1 MVSVTRESLR
11 ERLEELVLGHPE
23 PVIRANAVNLL
34 TTFVEI
40 FYGKTNI
47 NLIWMNLNE
56 GPKGERFEE

>member
-11 ERLEELVLGHPE
+11 ERLEELVLEHPE

-34 TTFVEI
+34 TTFVEN

-56 GPKGERFEE
+56 EPEGESFEG